1 VPFSDA
7 LANAEIFLSANGPTT
22 EAAAPAGNTD
32 PMAWNT
38 SAGGAWNTPSL
49 WVDTFL
55 GGAAAVAPGVHNAVT
70 IAAAASSFQVIT
82 GDGNSSSLTVSGL
95 LALSGKFDTGALTF
109 NWSPGPD
116 GVAAIASL
124 LDLLAGSTLTA
135 ATATVGSSLV
145 VSGAGASLAVSG
157 VLTVGYEAEVPSD
170 ISVVDGGA
178 VQAASL
184 TLTAGSGYLPALL
197 IDPTSSFEVGTAG
210 DAAAGELTVDAGATA
225 VLDGQVNTPILDD
238 GTIIIGGGL
247 LGTTTVTGA
256 ISGTGMLQVV
266 DGATLVLD
274 GPVAAGPTIDFSGGD
289 GTLNVVGVTTL
300 SAPITGF
307 AVGYVILAA
316 PAATSVSYNFSTGA
330 LVLQD
335 ATGNPLQTLDMV
347 GSFAGDSFH
356 TVGGASGSEVVL
368 AAGTL
373 QSGPPPAPAPGTA
386 GPDEYTWNTIGGAWG
401 TASNWQ
407 DTTAGGTA
415 VVAPGAN
422 DIVYIGGSSSWQVIS
437 GAGDAASLTVS
448 GAVVF
453 SGNFAATQLFV
464 GGALDVFGAGAAM
477 AVTNTVTLG
486 TLLSIRLPFV
496 YIPGTFDVAGGAS
509 VQMGGLSGGS
519 PTYGGA
525 GRIFVD
531 GVSSM
536 EIGTAGGAAA
546 GALSVDAG
554 SSVTAFSLNVFANV
568 VNNGDVAIGQGS
580 TLAIAGTVSGTG
592 VVQLG
597 AGDTGAFG
605 GDAVGAGQ
613 TVELVG
619 NDTLDLS
626 PGGAFAALLSGFA
639 PGDVIS
645 VAAPVTAASWA
656 AAPGGTGTLTL
667 SDDGTPIATVTL
679 AGDYSGDTFLVTP
692 GPAES
697 SITLVPAVVACFA
710 EGTRILTDRGL
721 VAVEALR
728 AGDAVVSAFGGLRPV
743 RWIGHRRI
751 ELVRHPRP
759 QDVLPVRVQAHAFGL
774 GRPYRDLL
782 LSPDH
787 AVFVDEVLI
796 PVRCLLN
803 GATIVQAQC
812 TKVTYFH
819 VELPAHEVI
828 LAEGLPCESYLDLGN
843 RGAFDNGGGAV
854 LLHPDFA
861 TRIWQRDACAE
872 LILGGPRSWRRRGGG

>member
-1 VPFSDA
+1 
-7 LANAEIFLSANGPTT
+7 
-22 EAAAPAGNTD
+22 
-32 PMAWNT
+32 M
-38 SAGGAWNTPSL
+38 
-49 WVDTFL
+49 
-55 GGAAAVAPGVHNAVT
+55 
-70 IAAAASSFQVIT
+70 
-82 GDGNSSSLTVSGL
+82 TV
-95 LALSGKFDTGALTF
+95 
-109 NWSPGPD
+109 
-116 GVAAIASL
+116 
-124 LDLLAGSTLTA
+124 
-135 ATATVGSSLV
+135 
-145 VSGAGASLAVSG
+145 
-157 VLTVGYEAEVPSD
+157 
-170 ISVVDGGA
+170 
-178 VQAASL
+178 
-184 TLTAGSGYLPALL
+184 
-197 IDPTSSFEVGTAG
+197 TSS
-210 DAAAGELTVDAGATA
+210 
-225 VLDGQVNTPILDD
+225 
-238 GTIIIGGGL
+238 
-247 LGTTTVTGA
+247 
-256 ISGTGMLQVV
+256 
-266 DGATLVLD
+266 
-274 GPVAAGPTIDFSGGD
+274 
-289 GTLNVVGVTTL
+289 
-300 SAPITGF
+300 
-307 AVGYVILAA
+307 
-316 PAATSVSYNFSTGA
+316 
-330 LVLQD
+330 
-335 ATGNPLQTLDMV
+335 
-347 GSFAGDSFH
+347 
-356 TVGGASGSEVVL
+356 
-368 AAGTL
+368 
-373 QSGPPPAPAPGTA
+373 
-386 GPDEYTWNTIGGAWG
+386 
-401 TASNWQ
+401 
-407 DTTAGGTA
+407 
-415 VVAPGAN
+415 
-422 DIVYIGGSSSWQVIS
+422 
-437 GAGDAASLTVS
+437 
-448 GAVVF
+448 
-453 SGNFAATQLFV
+453 
-464 GGALDVFGAGAAM
+464 
-477 AVTNTVTLG
+477 VTLG
-486 TLLSIRLPFV
+486 TTAGEEFGE
-496 YIPGTFDVAGGAS
+496 YIPGIVDATSGAS
-509 VQMGGLSGGS
+509 VQVGGLS
-519 PTYGGA
+519 
-525 GRIFVD
+525 V
-531 GVSSM
+531 
-536 EIGTAGGAAA
+536 GTP
-546 GALSVDAG
+546 
-554 SSVTAFSLNVFANV
+554 
-568 VNNGDVAIGQGS
+568 
-580 TLAIAGTVSGTG
+580 SGTG